1 MASVNPQRRRGA
13 LDLIESQQPE
23 QPMDNNT
30 NYGGGLESQ
39 RRRQIGDAYRG
50 YSGGQEAT
58 EDIYQKYL
66 RDDTYETGIKGMF
79 AQQAQPQQGNGG
91 IFTDPGA
98 QRWEGAVNNAA
109 SRLQQPQA
117 NPDFA
122 PYVDYMRKYFAQL
135 QQPGFTP
142 AQQDLMQTQ
151 ALDPMERQR
160 TAAKQQV
167 TQRFAQQGVQGGLV
181 ERALQ
186 DVDRQFNELRT
197 KSQGN
202 FAMNQI
208 GYDQQRQQ
216 QAAQVGASL
225 SQAQQAAATNDE
237 GRMMQ
242 ALSLLFQIPQYADT
256 RMMNANS
263 VLQPLNPTSLL
274 QSLAGI
280 NASNQGQNNFNAQ
293 QNAQFWG
300 QLGQLLAQSFGG

>member
-1 MASVNPQRRRGA
+1 
-13 LDLIESQQPE
+13 
-23 QPMDNNT
+23 
-30 NYGGGLESQ
+30 
-39 RRRQIGDAYRG
+39 
-50 YSGGQEAT
+50 
-58 EDIYQKYL
+58 
-66 RDDTYETGIKGMF
+66 
-79 AQQAQPQQGNGG
+79 
-91 IFTDPGA
+91 
-98 QRWEGAVNNAA
+98 
-109 SRLQQPQA
+109 
-117 NPDFA
+117 
-122 PYVDYMRKYFAQL
+122 
-135 QQPGFTP
+135 
-142 AQQDLMQTQ
+142 LMQTQ